1 MLMSGEKCA
10 CRILE
15 ELNVTQPTF
24 SRFPAGED
32 KKDTR
37 QISRYW
43 SKRSIAKLLIKFL
56 LRIFQSQWAVM
67 SGVLISAELLTIT
80 GDFKTQQDK
89 VMQCLLRLYD
99 E

>member
-24 SRFPAGED
+24 SRFSRRRGQ
-32 KKDTR
+32 KNTR

-56 LRIFQSQWAVM
+56 LRILQSQWAVM

-80 GDFKTQQDK
+80 GDLKTQQDK